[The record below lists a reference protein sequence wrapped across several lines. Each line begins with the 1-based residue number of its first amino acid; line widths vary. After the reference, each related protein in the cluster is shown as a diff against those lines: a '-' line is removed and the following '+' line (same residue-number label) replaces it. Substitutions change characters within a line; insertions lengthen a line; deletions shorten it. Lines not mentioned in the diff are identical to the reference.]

1 MKEIESIQHPI
12 VKHLV
17 KLREKRDY
25 RAQCHSALISGKKLI
40 KELSVD
46 HRFKTV
52 LIEKDHVSDWGIYRD
67 NLKNR
72 EFEKPSCQIPDSSG
86 CFGINA
92 QQVFVVNSSIMKK
105 VTGLIQPEPIAAE
118 IDLPQEQDLST
129 KQYLLILDGISDP
142 GNMGTLLRTALA
154 LGWQGVL
161 ITPGSTDPFN
171 EKAIRAAKGATFK
184 IPLRQASLE
193 EIEALLASTHHTI
206 LAADAQGTPMNELTI
221 SGPIALALGNEANGL
236 SDSIKRK
243 ALPIAIPM
251 EKEMESLN
259 VASAGAILMNFLKR
273 SR

>member
-40 KELSVD
+40 KELSVE

-52 LIEKDHVSDWGIYRD
+52 LIERDYVSDWDITG
-67 NLKNR
+67 
-72 EFEKPSCQIPDSSG
+72 
-86 CFGINA
+86 

-129 KQYLLILDGISDP
+129 KHYLLILDGISDP

-171 EKAIRAAKGATFK
+171 EKAIRAARGATFK

-206 LAADAQGTPMNELTI
+206 LAADAQGTPMDELAI
-221 SGPIALALGNEANGL
+221 AGPIALALGNEANGL

-243 ALPIAIPM
+243 ARPIAIPM
-251 EKEMESLN
+251 EKGMESLN

-273 SR
+273 NR